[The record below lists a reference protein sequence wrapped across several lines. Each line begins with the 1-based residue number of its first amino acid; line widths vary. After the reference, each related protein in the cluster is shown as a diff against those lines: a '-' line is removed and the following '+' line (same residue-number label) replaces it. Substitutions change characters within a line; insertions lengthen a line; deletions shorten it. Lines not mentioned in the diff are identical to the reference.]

1 MKTLLYDLYTAQSSK
16 DVKIHGGGEY
26 IKKLFEYLVGTNS
39 GSYRIITFYDKNK
52 FMDERIIA
60 LIDSYNVEAFHVES
74 ISDIQ
79 RLIYDMKEQCDLFYS
94 GLVSIYKEICFP
106 DSIKKIA
113 TIHGLREL
121 EISFDKYMSF
131 YYPKRIYFK
140 KMIGSLFYEY
150 RINKKIEKINEL
162 IGEFDK
168 IIVSSQHTRY
178 AIETWLNN
186 CSDIEM
192 IVAYPPSTEKKINE
206 EVPEFSHY
214 ALLISAGRYE
224 KNVCR
229 AIFAFDELFEKAK
242 LGELKVV
249 VCGCM
254 PKRLKKK
261 IKHADRIIEYG
272 YVSDSFLQGL
282 FKNCDFFL
290 YPSVNEGFGYP
301 PIEAMRYGKTCV
313 VSAVCSL
320 PEVCGDVVYYTNPYD
335 IKEIENRILQ
345 AYGNKIDK
353 NKILS
358 HYCNLNKHQQEDLE
372 RIKEFILD

>member
-168 IIVSSQHTRY
+168 IIGADTGFDADKEYIASSCDGFIAWKDGEIGIY
-178 AIETWLNN
+178 DLN
-186 CSDIEM
+186 
-192 IVAYPPSTEKKINE
+192 
-206 EVPEFSHY
+206 
-214 ALLISAGRYE
+214 GRP
-224 KNVCR
+224 V
-229 AIFAFDELFEKAK
+229 FAWRNYLQ
-242 LGELKVV
+242 
-249 VCGCM
+249 
-254 PKRLKKK
+254 
-261 IKHADRIIEYG
+261 
-272 YVSDSFLQGL
+272 DSIM
-282 FKNCDFFL
+282 K
-290 YPSVNEGFGYP
+290 
-301 PIEAMRYGKTCV
+301 
-313 VSAVCSL
+313 
-320 PEVCGDVVYYTNPYD
+320 
-335 IKEIENRILQ
+335 
-345 AYGNKIDK
+345 
-353 NKILS
+353 
-358 HYCNLNKHQQEDLE
+358 
-372 RIKEFILD
+372 